1 MAPARRS
8 IVERRVAPLAA
19 LVFVLALGGVALGAP
34 ASDVVQ
40 PLGAVT
46 WPVSTLLVSEVQTGG
61 ASASDEFAEITNAGG
76 AAVDLA
82 GLELVYVTSTGSTV
96 TRKASW
102 STTLLLGSGRH
113 LLVANSGGTYGSI
126 ADATYSGG
134 FAATGGAIVLRAIG
148 GAAVDA
154 VGWGDATNTFVEGTA
169 AAAPAAG
176 SSIERKPGGIDG
188 NTIDTNANVA
198 DFFAQASPNPQSVAA
213 PPLPAPGAT
222 STPLP
227 SATVAAASPTIEP
240 TAMAT
245 IAPTDAPSPSPD
257 TTPTASLEPTTTPTS
272 APTSTPD
279 PTISPT
285 VEPTVALTAQPT
297 VAPSAV

>member
-61 ASASDEFAEITNAGG
+61 ASASDEFAEITNVG
-76 AAVDLA
+76 AASVDLA
-82 GLELVYVTSTGSTV
+82 GLELVYATSTGSTV

-102 STTLLLGSGRH
+102 SSPLLLGSGRH
-113 LLVANSGGTYGSI
+113 LLIANSGGTYASI

-134 FAATGGAIVLRAIG
+134 FAATGGAIVLRVVG
-148 GAAVDA
+148 GAPLDA
-154 VGWGDATNTFVEGTA
+154 VGWGDASNTFVEGTA

-176 SSIERKPGGIDG
+176 ASVERKPGGIGG
-188 NTIDTNANVA
+188 NTIDTNANSA
-198 DFFAQASPNPQSVAA
+198 DFFTQASPNPQSVAA
-213 PPLPAPGAT
+213 PPIPAPAAT

-227 SATVAAASPTIEP
+227 TATV
-240 TAMAT
+240 
-245 IAPTDAPSPSPD
+245 SPS
-257 TTPTASLEPTTTPTS
+257 A
-272 APTSTPD
+272 
-279 PTISPT
+279 T
-285 VEPTVALTAQPT
+285 VEPT
-297 VAPSAV
+297 